1 MNSPINIYLCLLSH
15 ESPEG
20 VLQNVHFPLS
30 IGFIG
35 SYLKTMTKYE
45 INIKLFKRPS
55 ELSKTLEENI
65 PNIIM
70 FGNYMW
76 NEDLNLFYAESIK
89 NSFTNTLV
97 VIGGPNISLD
107 EQSKVDFLNKY
118 KFIDLLVE
126 GDGEIIAKE
135 IADQYFIL
143 NDVRKLK
150 NIKIPNTFSID
161 HENHI
166 FLAPDKLDT
175 RIGLNE
181 ESLDIIESPYLNGL
195 LDPFFEDGAI
205 PLLESNRGCPY
216 QCTYCQQATTYFKKI
231 RYFSAERIKL
241 ELEYISKMILS
252 RNIKMNI
259 VEFSDP
265 NFGMYKEDHPVFL
278 AIQQN
283 QNKYNFPSQVWCSSG
298 KSQPQRILDHAKML
312 KKGSIMI
319 RAAVQSMNKDTL
331 NSVKR
336 KNLPIAMYS
345 NFSDEGVETYSDIM
359 LCLPNENL
367 KTYIEGFY
375 ELIDKKID
383 EFSMPTTLL
392 LKGTP
397 LQTDDQIEL
406 WGLKGKYRV
415 IPECSNVYSVL
426 ANKRRVN
433 EFECM
438 ICETNTMKFEDYLEA
453 RKFNLLVMIF
463 HNTRLLKPFYRIC
476 DSNNLPRSSIIR
488 SISEIKYK
496 HIDFSTLLDEYV
508 AELKSELFDKPV
520 DLDTETDI
528 NNLTANKVFKFL
540 SIAFMNYK
548 DTLLN
553 LICDALDNLKNDH
566 FDQNK
571 EFLLLITS
579 QLFLENQSKFE
590 STSSSFKIP
599 FDLSKHIN
607 CESIEIGYSDF
618 QVDRLN
624 YLRNLYS
631 ADEVRIARLAYH
643 LRPANMIKT
652 MRFV

>member
-1 MNSPINIYLCLLSH
+1 MNQQINIYLCLLSH

-35 SYLKTMTKYE
+35 SYLKNNTHYK

-55 ELSKTLEENI
+55 ELSRALEKNI

-76 NEDLNLFYAESIK
+76 NENLNLFYAESIK
-89 NSFTNTLV
+89 NAADNTLI

-107 EQSKVDFLNKY
+107 EKSKKDFLKKY
-118 KFIDLLVE
+118 KFVDLLVE

-135 IADQYFIL
+135 IVDQYFIL
-143 NDVRKLK
+143 NDVAKIKKLK
-150 NIKIPNTFSID
+150 ISNTFSID
-161 HENHI
+161 HDSGI
-166 FLAPDKLDT
+166 FFVSDTLDT

-205 PLLESNRGCPY
+205 ALLESNRGCPY
-216 QCTYCQQATTYFKKI
+216 HCTYCQQATTYFKKI

-241 ELEYISKMILS
+241 ELEYISKIILS
-252 RNIKMNI
+252 QNIKMDI
-259 VEFSDP
+259 VEFADP

-278 AIQQN
+278 AISQN
-283 QNKYNFPSQVWCSSG
+283 QKKYNYPSQVWCSSG

-319 RAAVQSMNKDTL
+319 RAAVQSMNPDTL

-336 KNLPIAMYS
+336 KNLPMETYS
-345 NFSDEGVETYSDIM
+345 NFSDEGVETYSDVM
-359 LCLPNENL
+359 LCLPNETL

-406 WGLKGKYRV
+406 WGLKGKYRI
-415 IPECSNVYSVL
+415 IPECSNVYSIFE
-426 ANKRRVN
+426 NKKRVN

-438 ICETNTMKFEDYLEA
+438 IYETNTLKFEDYLAA
-453 RKFNLLVMIF
+453 RKFNLLIMIF

-476 DSNNLPRSSIIR
+476 DHNNLPRSLIIR
-488 SISEIKYK
+488 SIFEIQNKNS
-496 HIDFSTLLDEYV
+496 IFITLLNEYV
-508 AELKSELFDKPV
+508 ADLNNELFDTPV
-520 DLDTETDI
+520 DLNSEIDI
-528 NNLTANKVFKFL
+528 NDLTANKVFKYL
-540 SIAFMNYK
+540 SIAFINHK
-548 DTLLN
+548 ITLIDL
-553 LICDALDNLKNDH
+553 LSDALDNLKNNH
-566 FDQNK
+566 FNHTK
-571 EFLLLITS
+571 EFLLSITN
-579 QLFLENQSKFE
+579 QLFIENQTDINN
-590 STSSSFKIP
+590 TSLSIEIP
-599 FDLSKHIN
+599 LNLVKNIN
-607 CESIEIGYSDF
+607 CKSIEIGYTNF

-624 YLRNLYS
+624 FLRKLYS
-631 ADEVRIARLAYH
+631 SDELRVAKLAYH
-643 LRPANMIKT
+643 LRPNNMIKT